1 MKEDRVSEGKLGE
14 NKMEEKKER
23 VLPRKCG
30 TICPRRIL
38 RE

>member
-1 MKEDRVSEGKLGE
+1 MKEDRGSEGKLGE
-14 NKMEEKKER
+14 TKMEEKKER